1 MSHAEHSPDKQ
12 DKYVNE
18 VIFCQKN
25 AENNFLHTKDYA
37 GAKLGMWL
45 FLFTEIL
52 LFGGLFL
59 LYAVYLKRYPH
70 EFAEGGK
77 QLNWFMGAANTVILL
92 TSSLFAAM
100 AVTAIQRDERN
111 RAMGL
116 IGGTILCAA
125 GFMVIKYFEWS
136 AKIGHGIYPG
146 SGHLKAGP
154 PGESVFFSLYYLTT
168 GIHGLHVLIGAALL
182 GWIALKV
189 RSGAVTAGDFILLEN
204 GALYWHLVDLIWIF
218 IFPLYY
224 LVL

>member
-1 MSHAEHSPDKQ
+1 MSQNHHKD
-12 DKYVNE
+12 
-18 VIFCQKN
+18 N
-25 AENNFLHTKDYA
+25 AGD
-37 GAKLGMWL
+37 KLGMWL
-45 FLFTEIL
+45 FLFTELL

-70 EFAEGGK
+70 EFAAGGK
-77 QLNWFMGAANTVILL
+77 ELNWIMGTANTAILL
-92 TSSLFAAM
+92 TSSLCAAM
-100 AVTAIQRDERN
+100 AVTAVQRGELR
-111 RAMGL
+111 RSIAL

-146 SGHLKAGP
+146 SEHLKAGA
-154 PGESVFFSLYYLTT
+154 PGESVFFSLYFMTT
-168 GIHGLHVLIGAALL
+168 GIHGLHVLIGALL
-182 GWIALKV
+182 LTWVAIKIRG
-189 RSGAVTAGDFILLEN
+189 GTVTADNYILLEN

>member
-1 MSHAEHSPDKQ
+1 MSHAEH
-12 DKYVNE
+12 
-18 VIFCQKN
+18 
-25 AENNFLHTKDYA
+25 KDYT

-45 FLFTEIL
+45 FLFTELL

-59 LYAVYLKRYPH
+59 LYGVYLKRYPQ
-70 EFAEGGK
+70 EFAMAGK
-77 QLNWFMGAANTVILL
+77 QLNWTMGTANTVILL

-100 AVTAIQRDERN
+100 AVSAVQRDELR
-111 RAMGL
+111 RAAGL

-125 GFMVIKYFEWS
+125 GFMTIKYFEWS

-146 SGHLKAGP
+146 SEHLKTVP
-154 PGESVFFSLYYLTT
+154 PGESVFFSLYYMTT
-168 GIHGLHVLIGAALL
+168 GIHGLHVLIGGALL
-182 GWIALKV
+182 AWIATKV
-189 RSGAVTAGDFILLEN
+189 NVGTVNSGDYVLLEN

>member
-1 MSHAEHSPDKQ
+1 MTYPEH
-12 DKYVNE
+12 
-18 VIFCQKN
+18 
-25 AENNFLHTKDYA
+25 KDYF

-59 LYAVYLKRYPH
+59 LYAVYLRRYPQ
-70 EFAEGGK
+70 EFAAAGK
-77 QLNWFMGAANTVILL
+77 QLNWIMGTANTAILL

-100 AVTAIQRDERN
+100 AVTAVQRDELR
-111 RAMGL
+111 RAVGL

-146 SGHLKAGP
+146 SEHLKAGA
-154 PGESVFFSLYYLTT
+154 PGESVFFSLYFMTT
-168 GIHGLHVLIGAALL
+168 GIHGLHVLIGGALL
-182 GWIALKV
+182 AVIAAKI
-189 RSGAVTAGDFILLEN
+189 RSGAVNSGDYILLEN

-224 LVL
+224 LIL